1 MCIRDSFNSFE
12 PCPAARMQ
20 AASATE
26 GVPISLSTTFDGFGV
41 LIEESSSDVKNFIGK
56 FFSFEISKIACSSFL
71 KSTVAKPAIDNGDKL
86 LVVKKFCKESS
97 INSLLV
103 FRSQPKPI
111 HKVGGCQVFL

>member
-1 MCIRDSFNSFE
+1 
-12 PCPAARMQ
+12 MQ

-26 GVPISLSTTFDGFGV
+26 GVPISLRTIFDGFGV
-41 LIEESSSDVKNFIGK
+41 LIAESSSDVKNFIGK
-56 FFSFEISKIACSSFL
+56 FFSFEISKIAFSSFL

-86 LVVKKFCKESS
+86 LVAKKLCKESA

-111 HKVGGCQVFL
+111 HIVGGCQVYL